1 MKRQNNGHG
10 GWSATMIA
18 KLCDVSP
25 QYINRK
31 LAEGR
36 KPFDIIVEIGMQQ
49 QKRGQFMDLPS
60 IPVPVAGAAANG
72 YADLPL
78 LSYSQALRR
87 KENSLADLRM
97 IEVEERR
104 GRLIPKVYVRKWALG
119 FMHAAREILERL
131 PGELADE
138 LAAESD
144 VRKVKQILETAVA
157 RVIAAFREHNVE
169 RDLNAAT
176 E

>member
-60 IPVPVAGAAANG
+60 IPVPGDGAA
-72 YADLPL
+72 ADLPL

-87 KENSLADLRM
+87 KENFLADLRM

-169 RDLNAAT
+169 RDLAAAHDA
-176 E
+176 